1 MAKFFIGL
9 GILILGCTVLSI
21 VSWAI
26 EEIQYKLAKR
36 SADKWIERVIEEK
49 QRTGK
54 VVKLE
59 DL

>member
-1 MAKFFIGL
+1 MTKFFIGL
-9 GILILGCTVLSI
+9 GILILGCIVLSI

-26 EEIQYKLAKR
+26 EEIQYKLARR
-36 SADKWIERVIEEK
+36 SAEKWIGSVIEEK
-49 QRTGK
+49 VRTGK